1 MCVVMGNMIRKK
13 QRQKKWM
20 TPGSSSHEALKKFV
34 IDKVLIK
41 DMEKM
46 NKNINITYLEVFHS
60 LKIWSI
66 PKTIFFE
73 QEKMVAGAKLADL
86 DHNTNISCEQVGLI
100 DILLWLVCPN
110 SICKNLLNPSNENHL
125 KNFLNLSSEHPAIFI
140 DNVEHVSIS
149 SCSIEKS

>member
-1 MCVVMGNMIRKK
+1 MCVVIGNMIRKK

-60 LKIWSI
+60 LKI
-66 PKTIFFE
+66 
-73 QEKMVAGAKLADL
+73 
-86 DHNTNISCEQVGLI
+86 
-100 DILLWLVCPN
+100 
-110 SICKNLLNPSNENHL
+110 
-125 KNFLNLSSEHPAIFI
+125 
-140 DNVEHVSIS
+140 
-149 SCSIEKS
+149 